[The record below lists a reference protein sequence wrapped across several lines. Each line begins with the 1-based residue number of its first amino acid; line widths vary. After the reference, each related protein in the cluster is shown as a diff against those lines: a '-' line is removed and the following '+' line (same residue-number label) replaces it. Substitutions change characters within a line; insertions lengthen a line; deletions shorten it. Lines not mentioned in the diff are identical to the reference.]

1 MKYAEEIQAFHFGGA
16 RQQITLHTVVVYT
29 KYESE
34 TVPESYCTLSESLNH
49 GPAAI
54 WAHLRPIL
62 TNYTQNGINT
72 IHFLSDS
79 PATQYRNKEMFCFN
93 TNHFKKHF
101 PEVKELSWNYLEAG
115 HGKGA
120 PDGIGGVCKRTAD
133 RVVSQGKNIF
143 NLETLVNVLKECCPG
158 ISFYVISATDIEK
171 FTSIIS
177 KQSSLAFKG
186 TLKVHQVL
194 PVKNKLYLRTNTFFR
209 YLASGNTFTDIHYTY
224 RLGISTISSI
234 VEAVCDEVWKIMKNE
249 CMPDPTEEKWREIAI
264 NFEKY
269 ANFPNCIGAVD
280 GKHIRIV
287 KPINSGSLC
296 YNYKSFFSIVLLAV
310 CDANFCFTYIDVGAF
325 GKFSDSNV
333 FVNSEFWNKLENDL
347 LHIPKERPISGDE
360 EMRSFPYVL
369 VGDEAFKLTP
379 HLMRPYA
386 RKNLNHKKKI
396 FNYRLTRARR
406 YIECSFGILS
416 NKWRIFHR
424 PLNVS
429 FRLAKK
435 IIKACCVLHNFV
447 CSRDG
452 YAFHHTLKTKG
463 FRPIN
468 PAISVQNRVGYS
480 VRDQFANY
488 FVSPSGQVPWQ
499 ESRI

>member
-1 MKYAEEIQAFHFGGA
+1 MISHIFKSIVLSKNFKFSKYIYFLIVLAASPLFDFFSLARSLTYASLEVFHRFCTNKTI
-16 RQQITLHTVVVYT
+16 RKKYILLCPYT
-29 KYESE
+29 F
-34 TVPESYCTLSESLNH
+34 
-49 GPAAI
+49 
-54 WAHLRPIL
+54 
-62 TNYTQNGINT
+62 
-72 IHFLSDS
+72 FLS
-79 PATQYRNKEMFCFN
+79 
-93 TNHFKKHF
+93 
-101 PEVKELSWNYLEAG
+101 
-115 HGKGA
+115 
-120 PDGIGGVCKRTAD
+120 
-133 RVVSQGKNIF
+133 
-143 NLETLVNVLKECCPG
+143 
-158 ISFYVISATDIEK
+158 
-171 FTSIIS
+171 
-177 KQSSLAFKG
+177 
-186 TLKVHQVL
+186 
-194 PVKNKLYLRTNTFFR
+194 TNTFFR

-333 FVNSEFWNKLENDL
+333 F
-347 LHIPKERPISGDE
+347 
-360 EMRSFPYVL
+360 
-369 VGDEAFKLTP
+369 
-379 HLMRPYA
+379 
-386 RKNLNHKKKI
+386 
-396 FNYRLTRARR
+396 LTRARR

>member
-1 MKYAEEIQAFHFGGA
+1 MTIVNANYKFIYAHVGSQG
-16 RQQITLHTVVVYT
+16 RM
-29 KYESE
+29 
-34 TVPESYCTLSESLNH
+34 
-49 GPAAI
+49 
-54 WAHLRPIL
+54 
-62 TNYTQNGINT
+62 
-72 IHFLSDS
+72 SD
-79 PATQYRNKEMFCFN
+79 
-93 TNHFKKHF
+93 
-101 PEVKELSWNYLEAG
+101 
-115 HGKGA
+115 
-120 PDGIGGVCKRTAD
+120 GGVFQRTSFCRSLLNNTLNIPKPIPLKSMDLEVPYVLVAD
-133 RVVSQGKNIF
+133 
-143 NLETLVNVLKECCPG
+143 
-158 ISFYVISATDIEK
+158 D
-171 FTSIIS
+171 
-177 KQSSLAFKG
+177 AFPL
-186 TLKVHQVL
+186 T
-194 PVKNKLYLRTNTFFR
+194 
-209 YLASGNTFTDIHYTY
+209 AS
-224 RLGISTISSI
+224 
-234 VEAVCDEVWKIMKNE
+234 IMK
-249 CMPDPTEEKWREIAI
+249 PFPVDVPPTEEKWREIAI

-296 YNYKSFFSIVLLAV
+296 YNYKYFFSIVLLAV

>member
-1 MKYAEEIQAFHFGGA
+1 
-16 RQQITLHTVVVYT
+16 
-29 KYESE
+29 
-34 TVPESYCTLSESLNH
+34 
-49 GPAAI
+49 
-54 WAHLRPIL
+54 
-62 TNYTQNGINT
+62 
-72 IHFLSDS
+72 
-79 PATQYRNKEMFCFN
+79 
-93 TNHFKKHF
+93 
-101 PEVKELSWNYLEAG
+101 
-115 HGKGA
+115 
-120 PDGIGGVCKRTAD
+120 
-133 RVVSQGKNIF
+133 
-143 NLETLVNVLKECCPG
+143 
-158 ISFYVISATDIEK
+158 
-171 FTSIIS
+171 
-177 KQSSLAFKG
+177 
-186 TLKVHQVL
+186 
-194 PVKNKLYLRTNTFFR
+194 
-209 YLASGNTFTDIHYTY
+209 
-224 RLGISTISSI
+224 
-234 VEAVCDEVWKIMKNE
+234 
-249 CMPDPTEEKWREIAI
+249 MPDPTEEKWREIAI

-347 LHIPKERPISGDE
+347 LHIPKER
-360 EMRSFPYVL
+360 VL